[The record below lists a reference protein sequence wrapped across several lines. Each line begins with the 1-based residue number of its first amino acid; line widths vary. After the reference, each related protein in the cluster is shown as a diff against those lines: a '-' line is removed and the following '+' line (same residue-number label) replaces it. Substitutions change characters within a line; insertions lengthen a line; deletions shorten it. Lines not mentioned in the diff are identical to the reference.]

1 MEMKKVRNER
11 KKEEIILNRINNH
24 LKFLNGE
31 KEYKERSLRN
41 ETEIIIII
49 QKPSKKI
56 INKQVYIFFI
66 KMKFHSI

>member
-1 MEMKKVRNER
+1 MEMKKTKR
-11 KKEEIILNRINNH
+11 KKEETILNRINNH

-49 QKPSKKI
+49 I
-56 INKQVYIFFI
+56 
-66 KMKFHSI
+66 